1 MEMFV
6 SSAEEEVYYLLLNN
20 KLTQKITN
28 KSVYLWNICN
38 PIWQTMTTGEMANYN
53 SITMQSE

>member
-28 KSVYLWNICN
+28 KSVYL
-38 PIWQTMTTGEMANYN
+38 
-53 SITMQSE
+53 